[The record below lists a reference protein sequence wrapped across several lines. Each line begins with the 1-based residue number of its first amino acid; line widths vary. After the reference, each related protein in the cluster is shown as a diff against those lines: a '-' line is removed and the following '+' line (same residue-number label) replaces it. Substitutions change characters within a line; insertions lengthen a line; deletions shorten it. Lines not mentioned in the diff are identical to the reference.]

1 MVGLKVSI
9 SGDRMRKGQDILEL
23 DKVVEILKS
32 HGARRIIL
40 FGSRAKE
47 INNIYSDI
55 DIACEGLASEI
66 FFKVLGE
73 ILSSVNRDVDLVDL
87 KDVRAT
93 VRSRIEKEGV
103 LLYEAL

>member
-1 MVGLKVSI
+1 
-9 SGDRMRKGQDILEL
+9 MRKGQDILEL
-23 DKVVEILKS
+23 DKLVEILKS

-40 FGSRAKE
+40 FGSWAKKVD
-47 INNIYSDI
+47 NVYSDI

-73 ILSSVNRDVDLVDL
+73 ILYSVNRSVDLVDL
-87 KDVRAT
+87 RDVKAT

-103 LLYEAL
+103 LLYEAP